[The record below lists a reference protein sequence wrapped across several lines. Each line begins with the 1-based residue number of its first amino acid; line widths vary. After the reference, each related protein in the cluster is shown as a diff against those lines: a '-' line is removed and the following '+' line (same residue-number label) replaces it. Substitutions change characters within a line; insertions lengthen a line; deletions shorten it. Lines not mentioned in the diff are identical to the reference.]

1 MLEIEGSTIL
11 DRLLETLR
19 PLVRNIHVVIGYREE
34 LVIDLCARKH
44 RDVVLVR
51 NPEFRTTNTG
61 QSMALGARGCSGK
74 TIFLDGDL
82 LIAPESMQRF
92 VTYASR
98 HDLLIGIA
106 PTRSENAV
114 CVNLIDRGEVGRS
127 VREFTRQERL
137 EYEWANVFSGPSD
150 VLDGATGF
158 VFDHLAITF
167 RFQPWNKIC
176 AKSTRLPT
184 LKVQETLRRRWV
196 SLEKRVDRLNIGAG
210 YRVNWRE
217 IFAPAAGALAQGS
230 TCAIK
235 NVEECRWDLLST

>member
-1 MLEIEGSTIL
+1 MQSVEYVVIAAAGLGSRLGHGLPKCMLEIEGSTIL

-127 VREFTRQERL
+127 VREFTVKNDWNTNGQTYSR
-137 EYEWANVFSGPSD
+137 
-150 VLDGATGF
+150 
-158 VFDHLAITF
+158 DHQMCWMVRRASSSIIWQVTF
-167 RFQPWNKIC
+167 RFQPWN
-176 AKSTRLPT
+176 
-184 LKVQETLRRRWV
+184 
-196 SLEKRVDRLNIGAG
+196 
-210 YRVNWRE
+210 
-217 IFAPAAGALAQGS
+217 
-230 TCAIK
+230 
-235 NVEECRWDLLST
+235 